1 MFTLVT
7 TSNCRAIHT
16 NANASFSIQ
25 NSLPQGCIIGP
36 VPLCLFCNLIWCL
49 ITGSVDGVEIDQYNV
64 AHGRQRVRRQSSLM
78 LLEYLLA
85 DDAALIIDTMP

>member
-1 MFTLVT
+1 MQMLHFLYRTVYLRDVL
-7 TSNCRAIHT
+7 SVQSH
-16 NANASFSIQ
+16 
-25 NSLPQGCIIGP
+25 
-36 VPLCLFCNLIWCL
+36 LIWCL